1 MNENSSDEDS
11 KRKGR
16 GSSSKEV
23 EKRVF
28 RKRWMEFPKTVDGIR
43 DDGKDGVGK
52 F

>member
-1 MNENSSDEDS
+1 M
-11 KRKGR
+11 
-16 GSSSKEV
+16 

-52 F
+52 LGESFRKGV